1 MTNFERMT
9 SFDSASMISGGD
21 LRRGSLVKVSNL
33 LNKQESFQ
41 MEKPSFS
48 LGRPIFIPGSDV
60 LPTLIT
66 QTKEMEHIHVV
77 DNSFES

>member
-1 MTNFERMT
+1 
-9 SFDSASMISGGD
+9 MISGGD
-21 LRRGSLVKVSNL
+21 MRRGSLVKVANL

-41 MEKPSFS
+41 IEKPSFS

-60 LPTLIT
+60 LPTLISK
-66 QTKEMEHIHVV
+66 TKELDNIHMV